1 MADYVFPSGVDGE
14 GINVSHI
21 NYLYARAED
30 TLKTAIE
37 ITNLQYLDS
46 VTDID
51 HDYMV
56 VDAFTDSS
64 GYNDTVCVADTTS
77 TFCGTGLTGHYI
89 NTGPA
94 ETKVITNEVQYD
106 NPIALAYIVDAVTG
120 TGTVNYNII
129 DATTGNC
136 IATAVPSGCFYS
148 LTCCVC
154 CHKYEINQ
162 CSDGISCVK
171 SYALLAGEA

>member
-56 VDAFTDSS
+56 VDVMTDTT
-64 GYNDTVCVADTTS
+64 GYNNTVCTGDTTS
-77 TFCGTGLTGHYI
+77 AF
-89 NTGPA
+89 
-94 ETKVITNEVQYD
+94 V
-106 NPIALAYIVDAVTG
+106 
-120 TGTVNYNII
+120 
-129 DATTGNC
+129 GN
-136 IATAVPSGCFYS
+136 V
-148 LTCCVC
+148 V
-154 CHKYEINQ
+154 
-162 CSDGISCVK
+162 
-171 SYALLAGEA
+171 